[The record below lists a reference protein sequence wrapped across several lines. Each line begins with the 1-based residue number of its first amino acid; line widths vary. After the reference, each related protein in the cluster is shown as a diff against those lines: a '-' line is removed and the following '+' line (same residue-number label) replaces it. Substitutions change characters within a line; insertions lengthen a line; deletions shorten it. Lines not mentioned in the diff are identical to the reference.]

1 MIPGLQ
7 SQSFFNFM
15 VTVVSEFISKREIK
29 HITYAVVYRQILFTG
44 FEALSIITLA
54 AVAVGAVI
62 IIQGNSVLSNFS
74 QSPMYYTILVAIIPR
89 ELSTL
94 LTALI
99 VIARSGTA
107 ISTELGN
114 MNINNETLAIY
125 SFGISPVAYLAVPRV
140 IGMVI
145 SVVCLTIYFNVAA
158 FATSGFVSFLSAAV
172 IPTQFLYDL
181 FTALS
186 VTDLL
191 ISVVKSAFFGFFIG
205 VIACY
210 NGFKV
215 QKAITEVPQRT
226 IKTVVNSVATLVIL
240 DIIVTALFYLFL
252 YD

>member
-1 MIPGLQ
+1 
-7 SQSFFNFM
+7 
-15 VTVVSEFISKREIK
+15 
-29 HITYAVVYRQILFTG
+29 
-44 FEALSIITLA
+44 
-54 AVAVGAVI
+54 
-62 IIQGNSVLSNFS
+62 
-74 QSPMYYTILVAIIPR
+74 
-89 ELSTL
+89 
-94 LTALI
+94 
-99 VIARSGTA
+99 
-107 ISTELGN
+107 
-114 MNINNETLAIY
+114 
-125 SFGISPVAYLAVPRV
+125 
-140 IGMVI
+140 
-145 SVVCLTIYFNVAA
+145 
-158 FATSGFVSFLSAAV
+158 VSFLSAAV

-240 DIIVTALFYLFL
+240 DITVTALFYLFL